1 MLFLLQGFSFDK
13 LLNEAFVYLFCNT
26 PHSFVSSISH
36 LIYEDVFAL
45 KGILLCTFTH
55 NNSTEYFG
63 VEEVDMKMFAS
74 IIVNQRCVKT
84 QYS

>member
-13 LLNEAFVYLFCNT
+13 LLNEAPKVER
-26 PHSFVSSISH
+26 HSFVSSICH

-45 KGILLCTFTH
+45 EGILLCTFTH

-74 IIVNQRCVKT
+74 IIVNQRCVKK